1 MKTAPASTLPPPRL
15 DYRAISENITSKSLN
30 ALNRKSKL
38 PHDAV
43 ASVARNYVEWKRIL
57 SELNSKRN
65 ERSAAGET
73 IKRHASGPE
82 RDAAIA
88 LASQLKVHVKELEAT
103 LDVAEQNCLQA
114 ALSLPND
121 THPNAP
127 LGPESAAVTLS
138 THGPQP
144 LAANPKRDHVAIAE
158 HFDLLDLKS
167 GASVTGT
174 SWYFLRNEAALL
186 ELALTN
192 YAMSVA
198 IDHGF
203 TPVTT
208 PDVVKSD
215 IAVRCGFQPR
225 DDATPP
231 VSHMY
236 HISKTNPT
244 STELILAGT
253 AEIPLAGTFVNK
265 VYPSLNMPLKVVGLG
280 HAFRAEAGARS
291 ADTRGLYRVHQF
303 TKIELFAV
311 TTEDT
316 SESMMEDIL
325 SVQKSILEGLNLP
338 LRFVLP
344 LTFICK
350 FFHLRVLL
358 LSGFWICRRRNLAL
372 ARTAN
377 TTSRHGCLVVD
388 HGGKCPRYQTAQIIS
403 LVACTFA
410 IDRRVPTS
418 RTHRWLA
425 SHLHTL

>member
-1 MKTAPASTLPPPRL
+1 M
-15 DYRAISENITSKSLN
+15 
-30 ALNRKSKL
+30 
-38 PHDAV
+38 
-43 ASVARNYVEWKRIL
+43 ASVARNYIEWKRVL
-57 SELNSKRN
+57 LELNSKRN

-73 IKRHASGPE
+73 IKRNASGPE

-88 LASQLKVHVKELEAT
+88 EASRLKVHVKELEAT
-103 LDVAEQNCLQA
+103 LDIAEQKCLLA

-121 THPNAP
+121 THPKAP

-138 THGPQP
+138 TLGPQP
-144 LAANPKRDHVAIAE
+144 LTTDPKRDHVAIAD
-158 HFDLLDLKS
+158 HFDLLDLRS
-167 GASVTGT
+167 GSSVVGT

-192 YAMSVA
+192 YAMSIA
-198 IDHGF
+198 IDRGF

-236 HISKTNPT
+236 HISKTNP
-244 STELILAGT
+244 SSPELILAGT
-253 AEIPLAGTFVNK
+253 AEIPLAGTFANK
-265 VYPSLNMPLKVVGLG
+265 VYSSINMPLKVVGLG

-325 SVQKSILEGLNLP
+325 SVQKSILEGLNIP
-338 LRFVLP
+338 LRFVP
-344 LTFICK
+344 LRIP
-350 FFHLRVLL
+350 V
-358 LSGFWICRRRNLAL
+358 
-372 ARTAN
+372 
-377 TTSRHGCLVVD
+377 
-388 HGGKCPRYQTAQIIS
+388 
-403 LVACTFA
+403 
-410 IDRRVPTS
+410 
-418 RTHRWLA
+418 
-425 SHLHTL
+425 